1 MKMNNKLKN
10 KARLT
15 GILYLLVIILAGF
28 SQGYVRGTIFIPD
41 DPQATLTNIIS
52 SEGLF
57 RLGLVSDLLAFIL
70 DAVISI
76 LLYQLLKSVNNTMA
90 AIAAVFRLLAH
101 PAIASLNLLNH
112 YMALQTASG
121 SGLMSGLGIE
131 QQEAWT
137 MLFLNAHNAG
147 YLLAGAFFG
156 IHCLLLGILLY
167 RSALFPKVFG
177 ILMVLA
183 AGGYLLET
191 FGNFMIPG
199 NQLVLA
205 NIVGV
210 SAAIGEVSFTFFLLF
225 KGVKG
230 KQDNAKQRL
239 SAK

>member
-1 MKMNNKLKN
+1 MNNKLKN

-28 SQGYVRGTIFIPD
+28 SQGYVRGMIFIPD
-41 DPQATLTNIIS
+41 DPQATLTNITL

-57 RLGLVSDLLAFIL
+57 RLGLVSDLLAFML

-76 LLYQLLKSVNNTMA
+76 LLYQLLKSVDNTMA
-90 AIAAVFRLLAH
+90 AIASVFRLLAH

-112 YMALQTASG
+112 YMALQATNG
-121 SGLMSGLGIE
+121 SGFMSSLGIE

-137 MLFLNAHNAG
+137 MLFMDAHNAG

-177 ILMVLA
+177 ILMVVA

-191 FGNFMIPG
+191 FGNFIFPG

-205 NIVGV
+205 NIVGF
-210 SAAIGEVSFTFFLLF
+210 SAAIGEVSLTLYLLI
-225 KGVKG
+225 KGTRKTI
-230 KQDNAKQRL
+230 
-239 SAK
+239 

>member
-1 MKMNNKLKN
+1 MNTKVKN

-15 GILYLLVIILAGF
+15 GILYLLVIISAGF
-28 SQGYVRGTIFIPD
+28 SQGYVRGMIFIPD
-41 DPQATLTNIIS
+41 DPQATLSNINS

-57 RLGLVSDLLAFIL
+57 RLGLVSDLLAFLL

-90 AIAAVFRLLAH
+90 VIAAVFRLLAH

-112 YMALQTASG
+112 YMALQAASG
-121 SGLMSGLGIE
+121 SGFMSSLGIE

-137 MLFLNAHNAG
+137 ILFMNAHNAG

-167 RSALFPKVFG
+167 RSELFPKVFG

-191 FGNFMIPG
+191 FGNFIFPG
-199 NQLVLA
+199 NQIVLA

-210 SAAIGEVSFTFFLLF
+210 SAAIGEVSLTFFLLF

-230 KQDNAKQRL
+230 KQDNAHL
-239 SAK
+239 L

>member
-1 MKMNNKLKN
+1 MNNKQKN

-41 DPQATLTNIIS
+41 NPQATLSNITS
-52 SEGLF
+52 SEALF
-57 RLGLVSDLLAFIL
+57 RLGLVSDLLAFML

-76 LLYQLLKSVNNTMA
+76 LLYQLLKSVNKTMA
-90 AIAAVFRLLAH
+90 AIASVFRLLAH

-112 YMALQTASG
+112 YMAFQAASG
-121 SGLMSGLGIE
+121 SGLISSLGIE
-131 QQEAWT
+131 QQEVWT
-137 MLFLNAHNAG
+137 MLFMNAHNAG

-167 RSALFPKVFG
+167 RAELFPKVFG
-177 ILMVLA
+177 VLMVVA

-191 FGNFMIPG
+191 FGNFIFPG

-210 SAAIGEVSFTFFLLF
+210 SAAIGEVSLTFFLLF

-239 SAK
+239 NAN

>member
-1 MKMNNKLKN
+1 MNNKLKN

-28 SQGYVRGTIFIPD
+28 SQGYVRGMIFTPD
-41 DPQATLTNIIS
+41 DPQATLSNITS

-57 RLGLVSDLLAFIL
+57 RLGLVSDLLAFML

-101 PAIASLNLLNH
+101 PAIASVNLLNH
-112 YMALQTASG
+112 YMALQAASG
-121 SGLMSGLGIE
+121 SELMSMGIE
-131 QQEAWT
+131 QQEVWT

-177 ILMVLA
+177 ILMVVA

-191 FGNFMIPG
+191 FGNFIFPG
-199 NQLVLA
+199 NQLILA

-210 SAAIGEVSFTFFLLF
+210 SAAIGEVSLTFFLLF